1 MANAQNEPSEPST
14 ALKKKVP
21 TPLGAKQTEQA
32 ETVQLKPTESAPKT
46 GDTLSNPPK
55 LKPGKAESIE
65 QAPDDQSKK
74 LRVTEAQKPSRAGTI
89 EEPKKL
95 LKPVQVGTSCLSIVP
110 FIQTFSINISF
121 FFSLFLISSLVYH
134 LVRNDQCWIHHIEL
148 EFPSSNWLKFKIK
161 YWSWFRVPNN
171 LNPMGFSHIVIFKR
185 SNSQVAIRW
194 WQQHSIHFS
203 KNSTRVSCLLRPVLF
218 SAFRYFQ
225 KPNWQCRIILIASR
239 SVTASF
245 QIRTM
250 TVTIKFFVSP
260 PRHPSPPLP
269 KNLTQR
275 NC

>member
-1 MANAQNEPSEPST
+1 MGAEKAQNEPTEPSAALKKKVPTPPGTKETKEPEKAQSKPVANAQNEPSEPST

-148 EFPSSNWLKFKIK
+148 EFPSSN
-161 YWSWFRVPNN
+161 
-171 LNPMGFSHIVIFKR
+171 
-185 SNSQVAIRW
+185 
-194 WQQHSIHFS
+194 
-203 KNSTRVSCLLRPVLF
+203 
-218 SAFRYFQ
+218 
-225 KPNWQCRIILIASR
+225 
-239 SVTASF
+239 
-245 QIRTM
+245 
-250 TVTIKFFVSP
+250 
-260 PRHPSPPLP
+260 
-269 KNLTQR
+269 
-275 NC
+275 